1 MAALKSKSLVW
12 SYFERMGEKARCLQ
26 CKPEKIL
33 TCCGGSTS
41 ALRKHLISVH
51 SIKLTDAQEDKQ
63 DMQAKRVRI
72 KDNQHSIIEYRK
84 QQSLGEILAQLAA
97 EDGFSFLRIAQSK
110 FIRSSLSAK
119 GFIPPNSHSTVSIKV
134 REYRIHIKS
143 SKKN

>member
-1 MAALKSKSLVW
+1 M
-12 SYFERMGEKARCLQ
+12 
-26 CKPEKIL
+26 
-33 TCCGGSTS
+33 
-41 ALRKHLISVH
+41 H
-51 SIKLTDAQEDKQ
+51 SIKLTDPQEDKQ

-72 KDNQHSIIEYRK
+72 KDNQLSIIEYRK

-119 GFIPPNSHSTVSIKV
+119 GFIPPKSHSTVSIKV

-143 SKKN
+143 CVKKELAELLKIKARFRVSLD